1 MTRPMTEEKYSKAT
15 ERIAKSY
22 GPKILAFLERL
33 ATGLRDKG
41 LTVDAP
47 EDMSCD
53 DYKWGTVIRL
63 ASKTGE
69 PVDDTDIDLNV
80 ELAESLAHEG
90 TTDGVTFR
98 LEANACGGAVIGVWS
113 PWNYTERCWVDVRD
127 KAGLTERAEELL
139 SCESGI
145 VPYLLGSIRS
155 RKSR

>member
-1 MTRPMTEEKYSKAT
+1 MPRKLTEEGYSKAT

-22 GPKILAFLERL
+22 GPKMLAFLGAL
-33 ATGLRDKG
+33 AEGLRAEG

-63 ASKTGE
+63 ASKSGE
-69 PVDDTDIDLNV
+69 AVDETDIDLNV

-90 TTDGVTFR
+90 TTSGVTFR

-127 KAGLTERAEELL
+127 AAAIKERAEELF
-139 SCESGI
+139 SCEAGI
-145 VPYLLGSIRS
+145 VPYLMGHIRS